1 VSRRTAWIAVQA
13 VIVVLVTAFLARYV
27 AANWVALRHAGSAVR
42 VAPGPLAASAAIILA
57 TYAMLIAAWRAVL
70 LGWGERLRYGDAA
83 RIWCLSNLARY
94 VPGRVW
100 QIAGMAVLAQRGGV
114 SPWAAAGSAVVVQLL
129 AIATG
134 ALVTAAFAPDFGHP
148 LLIGVAGAVTALGTV
163 ALALPGTAAFAGR
176 LLSAVAG
183 RPVELRAVR
192 AGPLLLSAAI
202 TAAAW
207 AAYGLALVYA
217 VDGLVGA
224 QDLDA
229 RTAIGVFTG
238 SYLAGLINVFTPSG
252 LGTRELLLVHWLT
265 GPLGPAAA
273 AAVTVGS
280 RLLMT
285 GTELLAAALTLPL
298 TTQRV
303 DGQLA

>member
-1 VSRRTAWIAVQA
+1 VNRRPIWPLVQA
-13 VIVVLVTAFLARYV
+13 VVVVLVVAFLARYV
-27 AANWVALRHAGSAVR
+27 MANAAALRHAGDALR
-42 VAPGPLAASAAIILA
+42 LAPGPLAGAAVIILA

-70 LGWGERLRYGDAA
+70 LGWGERLRFRDAA

-100 QIAGMAVLAQRGGV
+100 QIAGMAVLAQRAGV

-134 ALVTAAFAPDFGHP
+134 ALVTVAFAPDFGHP
-148 LLIGVAGAVTALGTV
+148 LLIGAAGVLTAAGTV
-163 ALALPGTAAFAGR
+163 ALALPGTAALAGR
-176 LLSAVAG
+176 LLGAVAG
-183 RPVELRAVR
+183 RSIELRAVR
-192 AGPLLLSAAI
+192 SGPLLLSAAI

-207 AAYGLALVYA
+207 AGYGLALVFA

-229 RTAIGVFTG
+229 RTATGVFTG

-273 AAVTVGS
+273 SAVTVGS

-285 GTELLAAALTLPL
+285 GTELLAAAVTLPL
-298 TTQRV
+298 TSTRA